1 MARKRMTKN
10 TRTRVMG
17 STLYTSNIRE
27 SELKTSKS
35 IAEEKRAKQKVK
47 FDGKWEAIKKEM
59 SNLNS

>member
-27 SELKTSKS
+27 SELKTGKS
-35 IAEEKRAKQKVK
+35 IREAKEAKQKVK
-47 FDGKWEAIKKEM
+47 FDNVWAKIQAET
-59 SNLNS
+59 SNL